1 MVEIVGINSVGISNF
16 EGILQGGT
24 YLGDCRNLSMRYP

>member
-1 MVEIVGINSVGISNF
+1 MVAIASINSSNYIDF
-16 EGILQGGT
+16 EGFLQGGT